1 MSTVTSAKASEKT
14 SGKQKLQQYGRF
26 LSGMIMPNIGAFI
39 AWGII
44 TALFIP
50 TGWTPNEKL
59 ASLVG
64 PMISYLLPLLIG
76 YTGGRMV
83 GGQRGAVVGV
93 LATIGVIVGA
103 DIPMFLA
110 AMIMGPLGG
119 YIIKKFDAA
128 IKGKV
133 PAGFEMLVDN
143 FSAGIIGGAL
153 TLLSFVAIGPAV
165 AALNTGISN
174 IVNAIVNAGLLPL
187 TSLLIEPGKILFLN
201 NAVNWGVLGPLGL
214 QESQATGQSIFFLLE
229 TNPGPG
235 LGVLLAYWVFS
246 KGTARQTAPGAVIIH
261 FLGGIHEIYF
271 PYVLMKPALLLA
283 VIAGGISGVF
293 TYSILGAGLV
303 ATPSPGSIFALLAM
317 TPRGG
322 FIKTILGVLVAAA
335 VSFLVSAV
343 IIKRSKDEVTEE
355 DLSSAKAA
363 VKDLKGVKTGV
374 KKIVFACDA
383 GMGSSAMG
391 ASTLRNKLKAAG
403 LNIEVVNS
411 AIEDIPDDADI
422 ILVHDSLADRARAA
436 APARAELITVN
447 NFVNSPA
454 YDQLVARLK

>member
-1 MSTVTSAKASEKT
+1 MSTVTAAKTEKT
-14 SGKQKLQQYGRF
+14 SGKQKVQQFGRF
-26 LSGMIMPNIGAFI
+26 LSGMVMPNIGAFI
-39 AWGII
+39 AWGLI
-44 TALFIP
+44 TALFIA

-59 ASLVG
+59 ATLVG

-83 GGQRGAVVGV
+83 GGQRGAVVGA
-93 LATIGVIVGA
+93 LATIGVIVGT
-103 DIPMFLA
+103 DIPMFLG

-133 PAGFEMLVDN
+133 PSGFEMLVDN

-153 TLLSFVAIGPAV
+153 TLLSFIAIGPAV
-165 AALNTGISN
+165 QALNSAITVG
-174 IVNAIVNAGLLPL
+174 VNAIVNAGLLPL
-187 TSLLIEPGKILFLN
+187 TSLFIEPGKILFLN
-201 NAVNWGVLGPLGL
+201 NAVNHGVLGPLGL
-214 QESQATGQSIFFLLE
+214 QDAQATGQSIFFLLE

-235 LGVLLAYWVFS
+235 LGVLLAYWIFS
-246 KGTARQTAPGAVIIH
+246 KGTARDSAPGAVIIH

-335 VSFLVSAV
+335 VSFVVSAI
-343 IIKRSKDEVTEE
+343 IIKRSKEEVTEE

-403 LNIEVVNS
+403 LNIDVVNS
-411 AIEDIPDDADI
+411 AIEDIPNDADI
-422 ILVHDSLADRARAA
+422 VLVHDSLADRARAA
-436 APARAELITVN
+436 APAKAELITVN
-447 NFVNSPA
+447 NFVNSPV
-454 YDQLVARLK
+454 YDQLAARLK